1 MPLTDA
7 ENVLIGGICGTADTT
22 LLQSTNYWKNAQ
34 QQRLPFTM
42 DPRVLYR
49 GYTANVIN
57 NGFCVA
63 SQFFFNGVVRTALT
77 GGSERS
83 LSDTEKI
90 GSGFL
95 AGALSGIICGPIE
108 LMMIQQQRKGGSL
121 GGTAVDVVKGGPG
134 VFFRGTTGMCLREGI
149 YCGGYLGIVPVVRE
163 YITTHYKESIGK
175 TEDSARLAATM
186 IAGPICSFFS
196 HPPDTLKTC
205 MQGDVE
211 QTKYKGYGQS
221 AGVLTAE
228 RGVASLWAGMP
239 WRLFRQFCAI
249 FLFDKISAEVAPIMF
264 PHAFKKDD
272 KK

>member
-7 ENVLIGGICGTADTT
+7 ENVLIGAICGTADTT

-186 IAGPICSFFS
+186 ILLLAPTGHAQDVHAGRCRA
-196 HPPDTLKTC
+196 DQV
-205 MQGDVE
+205 QGVR
-211 QTKYKGYGQS
+211 
-221 AGVLTAE
+221 AE
-228 RGVASLWAGMP
+228 RWVAH
-239 WRLFRQFCAI
+239 RRTRRR
-249 FLFDKISAEVAPIMF
+249 VALGRNALAALQAVLRNLPL
-264 PHAFKKDD
+264 
-272 KK
+272 